1 VEKDRMEIF
10 DANVLIQFFTEENS
24 IVMSAEPTLA
34 CYSKFFQPT
43 KYRINETQNCFSA
56 HKERY
61 GFMLNRDWVEM
72 NFYEF

>member
-34 CYSKFFQPT
+34 CYSKFFNQQNIVST
-43 KYRINETQNCFSA
+43 KPKTVFLRLKNVMALCLIEI
-56 HKERY
+56 
-61 GFMLNRDWVEM
+61 G
-72 NFYEF
+72 